1 MQSSI
6 QRIGVIG
13 LGHMGSD
20 FAGNLI
26 ADGYQV
32 TVYDRDQKHAAP
44 LVARGATAAAAIADL
59 ASCEVVLTSLPD
71 DDALADVTL
80 RDRGLIHTLASGAI
94 GLVHDRLVAT
104 IARGW
109 TELDWSALGLLAASD
124 AGLPSA
130 MGKTPG
136 P

>member
-32 TVYDRDQKHAAP
+32 TVYDRIEKHAAP
-44 LVARGATAAAAIADL
+44 LVARGATAAVRLGDL
-59 ASCEVVLTSLPD
+59 AACEAVLTSLPD

-80 RDRGLIHTLASGAI
+80 RDG
-94 GLVHDRLVAT
+94 GLVHVLGR
-104 IARGW
+104 
-109 TELDWSALGLLAASD
+109 ALS
-124 AGLPSA
+124 
-130 MGKTPG
+130 MFQ
-136 P
+136 